1 MRAILALALLSL
13 PAAAVT
19 PELELQAGWFHG
31 TDFSLDPGTAELA
44 LRLGAAVAEHLTLSG
59 RLSLLTGSVS
69 DTFNLGQPQPGVS
82 GWSALA
88 EARVHSSGPVQV
100 HLAAGAGVAQL
111 SGFQV
116 DLTETAPLHG
126 NAAFGWRLSTG
137 LRLAPA
143 IWRNIAALSLEAA
156 LSRWDGLEAAQNPAS
171 FQRPPDG
178 VTALSVLG
186 GLVFLFGR

>member
-1 MRAILALALLSL
+1 MRALLAVVLLSF
-13 PAAAVT
+13 PAAAAT

-31 TDFSLDPGTAELA
+31 SDLSLDPGAAELA

-59 RLSLLTGSVS
+59 RLSVLAGSVS
-69 DTFNLGQPQPGVS
+69 DTFNPFQPQPGAS

-116 DLTETAPLHG
+116 DRTETRPLHG
-126 NAAFGWRLSTG
+126 GAAFGWRLSTG
-137 LRLAPA
+137 LRLAPER
-143 IWRNIAALSLEAA
+143 WRSIALSLEGAV
-156 LSRWDGLEAAQNPAS
+156 SGWDGLEAAQNPGS
-171 FQRPPDG
+171 FQRPPDA
-178 VTALSVLG
+178 VTAFSILG
-186 GLVFLFGR
+186 GLVFVFGR